1 MMKSLLLYMS
11 IVSIIWINTGCT
23 LTKSEEKQQPDV
35 KISLAEWSL
44 HRAIKSGKMD
54 NLDFPR
60 VAAQEFGIYAVEY
73 VSQLF
78 PDNNYDAAYLQQLK
92 DSCERYH
99 VKSTMIMV
107 DHEGN
112 LGDTT
117 EVARQ
122 IAVQNHV
129 KWLEAAEFLGCLSI
143 RVNGNGFGTDEDV
156 SAALV
161 KSMRELGDLAKE
173 KGLMVIIEN
182 HGVSM
187 PDGSW
192 NMNSFS
198 SNGTRLSQVLAIAN
212 HPNVGALPDFGNF
225 ADYDKY
231 QGVKDLLPYSFGISA
246 KTFRF
251 DENGEAV
258 ETDYKRIFDM
268 VNASNFDGYIG
279 VEFEGDGVSEHE
291 GIKMT
296 KALIEKYW
304 DRIPKEQ

>member
-1 MMKSLLLYMS
+1 MKLMNMIAVACLVVGGVACQSAQKNEETVEMS
-11 IVSIIWINTGCT
+11 
-23 LTKSEEKQQPDV
+23 KM

-44 HRAIKSGKMD
+44 HRAIKSGEMD

-60 VAAQEFGIYAVEY
+60 VTAEEFGIYAVEY

-78 PDNNYDAAYLQQLK
+78 PDNNFDMAYLQQLK
-92 DSCERYH
+92 DSCEHYG

-117 EVARQ
+117 EVSRQ
-122 IAVQNHV
+122 TAVQNHI
-129 KWLEAAEFLGCLSI
+129 KWLEAAQFLGCLSI
-143 RVNGNGFGTDEDV
+143 RVNGNGFGSDEAV
-156 SAALV
+156 TAALV
-161 KSMRELGDLAKE
+161 KSLRELGDVAKE
-173 KGLMVIIEN
+173 KELMVIIEN
-182 HGVSM
+182 HGISM

-198 SNGTRLSQVLAIAN
+198 SDGARLAHALATAN

-246 KTFRF
+246 KTFAF
-251 DENGEAV
+251 DEQGECA
-258 ETDYKRIFDM
+258 ETDYQRMFDLI
-268 VNASNFDGYIG
+268 NTSDFDGYIG
-279 VEFEGDGVSEHE
+279 VEFEGDGVSEYE

-296 KALIEKYW
+296 KALIEKYRE
-304 DRIPKEQ
+304 D